1 MRPNTSPHSLLTTH
15 DSPERDAIGR
25 KPSNTMWRARGGGPL
40 GAGERAV
47 PPHGS
52 RGWLPRVLS
61 THKLEAR
68 AAYDIWRLT
77 SFVISNMLT

>member
-1 MRPNTSPHSLLTTH
+1 MKPACTKYSITHYVPLTT
-15 DSPERDAIGR
+15 DAIGR
-25 KPSNTMWRARGGGPL
+25 KPSNTMWRALGGGPL
-40 GAGERAV
+40 GADERAA

-52 RGWLPRVLS
+52 RGWLPRVLPAY
-61 THKLEAR
+61 KLEAR